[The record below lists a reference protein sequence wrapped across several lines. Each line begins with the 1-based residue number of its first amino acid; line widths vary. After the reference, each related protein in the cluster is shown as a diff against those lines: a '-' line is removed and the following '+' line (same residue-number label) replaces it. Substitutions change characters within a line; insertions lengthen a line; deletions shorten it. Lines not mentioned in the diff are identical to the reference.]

1 MEDVEQFARDKDME
15 DIIPLL
21 KHGAIAAQN
30 PLDFETQ
37 KGLTDE
43 ERDVLRYE
51 ITHKWRHPKPLY
63 FTIIL
68 CSVGAAVQLVL
79 LRSGFRLFADFLTE
93 DGIRLV
99 PTAQTCPSRKS
110 LE

>member
-1 MEDVEQFARDKDME
+1 MADVERFAREKEME
-15 DIIPLL
+15 DILPLL

-37 KGLTDE
+37 KGLSDE

-51 ITHKWRHPKPLY
+51 ISHKWRQPFTLY

-68 CSVGAAVQLVL
+68 CSIGAAVQ
-79 LRSGFRLFADFLTE
+79 
-93 DGIRLV
+93 
-99 PTAQTCPSRKS
+99 
-110 LE
+110 

>member
-1 MEDVEQFARDKDME
+1 MGIPEDQLMADVERFAQEKDLN
-15 DIIPLL
+15 DILPLL

-51 ITHKWRHPKPLY
+51 VTHKWKQPKSLY
-63 FTIIL
+63 YTIIL
-68 CSVGAAVQLVL
+68 CSIGAAVQ
-79 LRSGFRLFADFLTE
+79 
-93 DGIRLV
+93 
-99 PTAQTCPSRKS
+99 
-110 LE
+110 